1 MANEIEPHESNLQP
15 RVAESLLRAC
25 VRLAEFVL
33 GGPPEYYADDPR
45 YKDPWLPLLR
55 SMPSA
60 LLTLRRQQE
69 FSPTP
74 GLLADAD
81 PTSRAREFISSLY
94 EPFRADLSLE
104 RIRKHYCNLL
114 YDLVN
119 STENFAASGSQ
130 AQLAFAT
137 REVAAIL
144 SQTGFALS
152 YDIRT
157 ALGGEYRIPEV
168 SPIGKYLTYPEVK
181 QYANQKG
188 LTALVHGSFDPFH
201 ERHCELIRSVYP
213 FCDRVIVGV
222 SNDAF
227 LQGTKGKEDD
237 PRPRCPLAWRLWE
250 IAAHPMVDAV
260 FVVPIKPEGDI
271 DEAFFDLYMELNVK
285 RLVSGYKNP
294 LLSIF
299 KQRMDQLGGQVVTSP
314 EGFVSSTLIHGARAN
329 HTDEQRLEMNAYIE
343 STAALAKSHGYLRDY
358 SE

>member
-1 MANEIEPHESNLQP
+1 MASEKETDPIRRPGILDYWT
-15 RVAESLLRAC
+15 RAC
-25 VRLAEFVL
+25 VRLAEFL
-33 GGPPEYYADDPR
+33 IGEPPRNLDDPR
-45 YKDPWLPLLR
+45 YKNPWAAVYRRIPSELYPLR
-55 SMPSA
+55 YQMPFFPTTG
-60 LLTLRRQQE
+60 LLTE
-69 FSPTP
+69 V
-74 GLLADAD
+74 D
-81 PTSRAREFISSLY
+81 PTLRAYELKSSLY
-94 EPFRADLSLE
+94 QPFRTDLSMT
-104 RIRKHYCNLL
+104 RIGNHYHNLL

-119 STENFAASGSQ
+119 HPEECAINYSD
-130 AQLAFAT
+130 AQVRFLK
-137 REVAAIL
+137 REITGIL
-144 SQTGFALS
+144 SQTGLALS
-152 YDIRT
+152 HDIKKVFE
-157 ALGGEYRIPEV
+157 GGYRIPEV
-168 SPIGKYLTYPEVK
+168 SPAGKYLTYQEVV
-181 QYANQKG
+181 QFANQKG

-201 ERHCELIRSVYP
+201 VRHSELIRTTYQY
-213 FCDRVIVGV
+213 CDRVIVGV

-237 PRPRCPLAWRLWE
+237 PRPRYPLAWRLWE

-271 DEAFFDLYMELNVK
+271 DVAFFNLYRELNVK
-285 RLVSGYKNP
+285 RLVSGYENP